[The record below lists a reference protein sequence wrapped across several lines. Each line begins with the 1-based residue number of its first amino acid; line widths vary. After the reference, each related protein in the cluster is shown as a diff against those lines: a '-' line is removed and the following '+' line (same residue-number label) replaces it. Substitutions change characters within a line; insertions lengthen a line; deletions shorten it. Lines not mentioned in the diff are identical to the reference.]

1 MFGNDR
7 TALRQVFVEA
17 WRKYQSRLPL
27 EPLEALVADVVAAHP
42 EYHALLTNAELD
54 QEYTPE
60 RGETNPFLHMALHVS
75 LREQLTSDRPPGI
88 AAVIRQLARQKGDLH
103 QAEHLLLE
111 CLGRVL
117 WEAQRNNRLPDEA
130 AYLECARK
138 WLRSTS
144 A

>member
-88 AAVIRQLARQKGDLH
+88 AAVIRRLARQKGDLH

>member
-130 AYLECARK
+130 AYLECARR

>member
-130 AYLECARK
+130 AYLECAKK

>member
-1 MFGNDR
+1 MFGHDR

-17 WRKYQSRLPL
+17 WRKHQSRLPL
-27 EPLEALVADVVAAHP
+27 EPLEALVADVVVAHP
-42 EYHALLTNAELD
+42 EYHALLSNAELD

-88 AAVIRQLARQKGDLH
+88 AAVIRQLARQSGDLH

-111 CLGRVL
+111 CLGRIL

-130 AYLECARK
+130 AYLECARR
-138 WLRSTS
+138 WLRSAS
-144 A
+144 F

>member
-75 LREQLTSDRPPGI
+75 LRDQLTSDRPPGI

-130 AYLECARK
+130 AYLECARR

>member
-130 AYLECARK
+130 AYLECAKR

>member
-130 AYLECARK
+130 AYLECAKRC
-138 WLRSTS
+138 LRSTS